1 MKSSVNS
8 KKIRKQSDKIA
19 VLAVIFVWLI
29 VGFLGFFQKFDLR
42 LYDFF
47 LGIRKPP
54 EERNEILFVEIDN
67 RSLDSLGSWPW
78 SRDIPGMWWY

>member
-54 EERNEILFVEIDN
+54 LKISLYNVILSNNLANVKKKTFF
-67 RSLDSLGSWPW
+67 R
-78 SRDIPGMWWY
+78 